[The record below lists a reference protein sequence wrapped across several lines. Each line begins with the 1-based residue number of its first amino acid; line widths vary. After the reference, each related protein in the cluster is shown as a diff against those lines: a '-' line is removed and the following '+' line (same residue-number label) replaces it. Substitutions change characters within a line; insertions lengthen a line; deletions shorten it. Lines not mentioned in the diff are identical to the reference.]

1 MKKYYRICR
10 GCGIEFFADNWATHY
25 CTAECRIEKQK
36 RDHLEY
42 MRLHDKKKNGKK
54 KKPTPL
60 DERARRLKETGMKAC
75 VLEAYKDN
83 PQQLQ
88 RVIFYYYQNGL
99 AKPCNENEHRKIGY
113 SGRR

>member
-10 GCGIEFFADNWATHY
+10 GCGVEFFADNWATHY

-42 MRLHDKKKNGKK
+42 MRLHGKK

-88 RVIFYYYQNGL
+88 RVIFYYYQNRL
-99 AKPCNENEHRKIGY
+99 AKPCNENEHRKIGC

>member
-42 MRLHDKKKNGKK
+42 MRLYGKK
-54 KKPTPL
+54 KKLTSL
-60 DERARRLKETGMKAC
+60 DERARKLKETGLKAC

-83 PQQLQ
+83 PEQLQ
-88 RVIFYYYQNGL
+88 RVMFYHYENGL
-99 AKPCNENEHRKIGY
+99 ARPCKVDTARKINKNY
-113 SGRR
+113 VKR